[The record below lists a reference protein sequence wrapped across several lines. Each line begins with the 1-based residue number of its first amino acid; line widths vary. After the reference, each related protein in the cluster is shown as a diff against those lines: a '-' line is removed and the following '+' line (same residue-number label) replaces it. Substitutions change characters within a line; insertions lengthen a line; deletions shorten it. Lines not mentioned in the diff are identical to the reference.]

1 MLIGL
6 GAIMALGPN
15 MPCFQKAVAGAG
27 VVFKLLDDHGS
38 AESETGEEAISEPG
52 PSPEHQSSS
61 GHLELRNLSYAYPSR
76 SDRPAISNISLQFA
90 RGTSTAVVGPSGAG
104 KSTLISL
111 LERWYEPTA
120 GAILIDG
127 HDISRVPVKW
137 LRRQIALVQQEPQLF
152 SASIFTNIA
161 HGLVGTEH
169 ENASEE
175 KKRKLVD
182 DACREAQAF
191 EFIAG
196 LPQGLDTVVG
206 NQGSLISG
214 GQKQRIALARA
225 LVGQRPILLMDEAT
239 SALDSANS
247 ALIERL
253 MEPSP
258 NRTTIFISH
267 KIMTAKRASH
277 VVVMDKGSVAEQG
290 THEQLMRADGL
301 YKRLHDTQ
309 AELDPEDDSGSSVIG
324 EAATGQKWSSS
335 LADEQPLAAAAPDSP
350 SQLSDNDLPA
360 IPKRSLFVNLWEIA
374 NEQRHF
380 WPILLTGVGASVVTA
395 QIFPVQGILLGKVL
409 QSFQKPLAE
418 LVSDA
423 NFYSLM
429 FFVVGLGA
437 LISYA
442 ILGFFMTLLG
452 VRLTRFYRF
461 EYFRAVLLQP
471 RIDFFDRVASGT
483 LASRLSS
490 DPASLHDLISVNLGL
505 LVSIFVSLISG
516 SIVAL
521 AYSWKLGLVAV
532 FGAMPFVFAAGFV
545 RTKLDSS
552 LSEATAKIFED
563 SAGFA
568 FDALAVIRTVKAY
581 TLEDTVRK
589 SYQQHLSAT
598 IGTLHRQ
605 TAVIMLFFALSES
618 VELLAGALTF
628 WYGGTLRRDGE
639 LNTEQFFTVFISVVV
654 GGQAAG
660 ALFGFSS
667 SKCFSFSYH
676 QDTVTA
682 ISDNTRF
689 TDDTNRVLQ
698 I

>member
-15 MPCFQKAVAGAG
+15 MPSFQKAVAGAD
-27 VVFKLLDDHGS
+27 VVFKLLGDRGNTVTK
-38 AESETGEEAISEPG
+38 ESYEGVLESRAA
-52 PSPEHQSSS
+52 PEHQSSS
-61 GHLELRNLSYAYPSR
+61 GHLELRNLSFAYPSR
-76 SDRPAISNISLQFA
+76 ADRPALSSISLEFA

-120 GAILIDG
+120 GNILIDG
-127 HDISRVPVKW
+127 HDLARVDVKW

-152 SASIFTNIA
+152 SASIFENVA
-161 HGLVGTEH
+161 HGLVGTEY
-169 ENASEE
+169 ENASDEE
-175 KKRKLVD
+175 KRRRVE
-182 DACREAQAF
+182 DACREARAY
-191 EFIAG
+191 EFISA

-214 GQKQRIALARA
+214 GQKQRIAIARA

-239 SALDSANS
+239 SALDSTNS
-247 ALIERL
+247 AVIEQL
-253 MEPSP
+253 MEASP

-267 KIMTAKRASH
+267 KIMTAKRAGRI
-277 VVVMDKGSVAEQG
+277 VVLEKGNVAEQG
-290 THEQLMRADGL
+290 THEQLMRAKGL
-301 YKRLHDTQ
+301 YMRLHDTQ
-309 AELDPEDDSGSSVIG
+309 LQLETEDDAGSAVVEKTALS
-324 EAATGQKWSSS
+324 QKVTSSQVDDQGVEVAG
-335 LADEQPLAAAAPDSP
+335 LDSSP
-350 SQLSDNDLPA
+350 HLSDEIPA
-360 IPKRSLFVNLWEIA
+360 IPKHSLFVNLWTIA
-374 NEQRHF
+374 REQKRF
-380 WPILLTGVGASVVTA
+380 WPILLTGVGASIVTA
-395 QIFPVQGILLGKVL
+395 QIFPVQGILLGRVL
-409 QSFQKPLAE
+409 QAFQKPLEE

-452 VRLTRFYRF
+452 IRLTKFYRF

-471 RIDFFDRVASGT
+471 RIDFFDRVPSGT

-505 LVSIFVSLISG
+505 LISIFVSLISG
-516 SIVAL
+516 SIIAL

-545 RTKLDSS
+545 RMKLDSS

-568 FDALAVIRTVKAY
+568 FDALSVIRTVKAY
-581 TLEDTVRK
+581 TLEDTVRE
-589 SYQQHLSAT
+589 SYQEHLSAT
-598 IGTLHRQ
+598 IGKLYRQ

-667 SKCFSFSYH
+667 STYF
-676 QDTVTA
+676 
-682 ISDNTRF
+682 
-689 TDDTNRVLQ
+689 
-698 I
+698 

>member
-1 MLIGL
+1 
-6 GAIMALGPN
+6 
-15 MPCFQKAVAGAG
+15 
-27 VVFKLLDDHGS
+27 
-38 AESETGEEAISEPG
+38 
-52 PSPEHQSSS
+52 
-61 GHLELRNLSYAYPSR
+61 
-76 SDRPAISNISLQFA
+76 
-90 RGTSTAVVGPSGAG
+90 
-104 KSTLISL
+104 
-111 LERWYEPTA
+111 
-120 GAILIDG
+120 
-127 HDISRVPVKW
+127 
-137 LRRQIALVQQEPQLF
+137 
-152 SASIFTNIA
+152 
-161 HGLVGTEH
+161 
-169 ENASEE
+169 
-175 KKRKLVD
+175 
-182 DACREAQAF
+182 
-191 EFIAG
+191 
-196 LPQGLDTVVG
+196 
-206 NQGSLISG
+206 
-214 GQKQRIALARA
+214 
-225 LVGQRPILLMDEAT
+225 
-239 SALDSANS
+239 
-247 ALIERL
+247 
-253 MEPSP
+253 
-258 NRTTIFISH
+258 
-267 KIMTAKRASH
+267 
-277 VVVMDKGSVAEQG
+277 
-290 THEQLMRADGL
+290 
-301 YKRLHDTQ
+301 
-309 AELDPEDDSGSSVIG
+309 
-324 EAATGQKWSSS
+324 
-335 LADEQPLAAAAPDSP
+335 
-350 SQLSDNDLPA
+350 
-360 IPKRSLFVNLWEIA
+360 
-374 NEQRHF
+374 
-380 WPILLTGVGASVVTA
+380 
-395 QIFPVQGILLGKVL
+395 
-409 QSFQKPLAE
+409 
-418 LVSDA
+418 
-423 NFYSLM
+423 
-429 FFVVGLGA
+429 
-437 LISYA
+437 
-442 ILGFFMTLLG
+442 MTLLG

-505 LVSIFVSLISG
+505 LISIFVSLISG

-545 RTKLDSS
+545 RMKLDSS

-568 FDALAVIRTVKAY
+568 FGALAVIRTVKAY

>member
-1 MLIGL
+1 
-6 GAIMALGPN
+6 
-15 MPCFQKAVAGAG
+15 
-27 VVFKLLDDHGS
+27 
-38 AESETGEEAISEPG
+38 
-52 PSPEHQSSS
+52 
-61 GHLELRNLSYAYPSR
+61 
-76 SDRPAISNISLQFA
+76 
-90 RGTSTAVVGPSGAG
+90 
-104 KSTLISL
+104 
-111 LERWYEPTA
+111 
-120 GAILIDG
+120 
-127 HDISRVPVKW
+127 
-137 LRRQIALVQQEPQLF
+137 
-152 SASIFTNIA
+152 
-161 HGLVGTEH
+161 
-169 ENASEE
+169 
-175 KKRKLVD
+175 
-182 DACREAQAF
+182 
-191 EFIAG
+191 
-196 LPQGLDTVVG
+196 
-206 NQGSLISG
+206 
-214 GQKQRIALARA
+214 
-225 LVGQRPILLMDEAT
+225 
-239 SALDSANS
+239 
-247 ALIERL
+247 
-253 MEPSP
+253 
-258 NRTTIFISH
+258 
-267 KIMTAKRASH
+267 
-277 VVVMDKGSVAEQG
+277 MDKGSVAEQG

-309 AELDPEDDSGSSVIG
+309 AELDPEDGSGSAVIG
-324 EAATGQKWSSS
+324 EAATGRKWSSS
-335 LADEQPLAAAAPDSP
+335 LADEQALAAAAPDSP

-429 FFVVGLGA
+429 FFVVGVGA

-505 LVSIFVSLISG
+505 LISIFVSLISG

-545 RTKLDSS
+545 RMKLDSS

-618 VELLAGALTF
+618 VELLEGALKF